1 MKNPKATIHRS
12 DKDGEFYYTIVSQN
26 GEILV
31 VSEMFT
37 QKHNAESG
45 IWGLIKVCVKLWLK
59 HKLGGKVIEDKT
71 K

>member
-1 MKNPKATIHRS
+1 MKNPKAIIYRS
-12 DKDGEFYYTIVSQN
+12 DIDGEVYYTIVSQM